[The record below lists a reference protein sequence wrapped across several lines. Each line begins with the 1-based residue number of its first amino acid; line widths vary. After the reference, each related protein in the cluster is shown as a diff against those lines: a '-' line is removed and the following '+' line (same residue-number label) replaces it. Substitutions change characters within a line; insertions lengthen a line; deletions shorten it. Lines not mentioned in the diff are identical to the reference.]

1 MINRTQSI
9 RQSVPYEQVD
19 KEKWKIEPNVTKEE
33 FFVSL
38 NFCDIFVRNSRD
50 PNTQFYL
57 NNNTEQKKTSILSQR
72 TISTLWRCGFL
83 NNNKKWLGNY
93 IIFTSISCMTTN

>member
-1 MINRTQSI
+1 MINRTESI
-9 RQSVPYEQVD
+9 RQSMPYEQID

-33 FFVSL
+33 YFVSL
-38 NFCDIFVRNSRD
+38 NFCDIFVRD
-50 PNTQFYL
+50 PNTQFHL

-83 NNNKKWLGNY
+83 NNHEKWLGNY
-93 IIFTSISCMTTN
+93 YFYFN